1 MAGTGV
7 MTAPPTCNGLPVG
20 SAATGYAVVA
30 DPLDASPPARFF
42 GTNSDGIIYEHTAS
56 LALIMTEAGRPA
68 SGTPIQ

>member
-1 MAGTGV
+1 
-7 MTAPPTCNGLPVG
+7 
-20 SAATGYAVVA
+20 VVA